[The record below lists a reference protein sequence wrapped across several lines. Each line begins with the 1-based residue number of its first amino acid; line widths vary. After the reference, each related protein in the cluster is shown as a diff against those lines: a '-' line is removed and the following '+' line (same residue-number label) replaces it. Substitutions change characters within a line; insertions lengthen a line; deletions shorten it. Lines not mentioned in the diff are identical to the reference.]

1 VEVLTVTWNVIVWY
15 QVDATGESS
24 WHLLGGTVWSN
35 GGMIISIKEKGKE
48 GEYGENPVKFHDSK
62 QEFPKPHN

>member
-1 VEVLTVTWNVIVWY
+1 MRSKVEVLTYVECDCVVPGWGHILVG
-15 QVDATGESS
+15 A
-24 WHLLGGTVWSN
+24 LWSN

-48 GEYGENPVKFHDSK
+48 GKYGENPLKFRDSK